1 MFRGRWE
8 AAVQSSQTETPVTIQ
23 DPLVTGLRTREDS
36 PPRAA
41 VPPLQKHGV
50 PLAAPGE
57 AGLSCSKILAGHFQE
72 DAKATASIKMDEAPP
87 LQHQTQKRKSPRLLS
102 YRVNL
107 HLTRAQWLPQGTETS
122 TRWPSG
128 QLQDSSKAANG
139 AGCGMQ
145 GAEVEGTQEELD
157 KDREDPQC
165 SRKKTSFPGPP
176 GTAGTPATRQKQI
189 TDFGMGE
196 CHLSLQD
203 MPGIAVHH
211 TATSQDQHSPDASP
225 IRRFTCTISTS

>member
-1 MFRGRWE
+1 MIRTPGKVSEVSPALKGGPPDWLQETPRVPGEVGGRGQKR
-8 AAVQSSQTETPVTIQ
+8 QTEAPVTIR
-23 DPLVTGLRTREDS
+23 DPLVTGLQAREDS

-57 AGLSCSKILAGHFQE
+57 AGLSCSKILADHFQG
-72 DAKATASIKMDEAPP
+72 DAKATASIKTDKAP
-87 LQHQTQKRKSPRLLS
+87 LLRHQMWKRKSPRLLS

-128 QLQDSSKAANG
+128 QLQDSSEAGNR

-145 GAEVEGTQEELD
+145 GGGGGGHSGGT
-157 KDREDPQC
+157 
-165 SRKKTSFPGPP
+165 
-176 GTAGTPATRQKQI
+176 
-189 TDFGMGE
+189 
-196 CHLSLQD
+196 
-203 MPGIAVHH
+203 
-211 TATSQDQHSPDASP
+211 
-225 IRRFTCTISTS
+225 